1 MKSKQSKRTREMSS
15 PGVSWSQRICMR
27 IGLEVVGDDEGV
39 AVDDVG
45 DTVLIEGGAILRDSL
60 AGDVQA
66 VRDARAVLLEEVELR
81 RRIWSSDSGAASSGL
96 SRKASRFRPIG
107 RLDPAG
113 APTPRLRPATPAA
126 GLPLELAGEGS
137 LELEGASPSPPRLR
151 PKPGGFRAVRGVT
164 FDPGAAPDGA
174 TAPRF
179 SPSPSP
185 GGFPSAGTAPARGEM
200 DPEGSLVL
208 PGHPHARRGDVH
220 VRTRLDGHFAEA
232 HGRQEVVRV
241 RVRSGRVHVEP
252 VAVHPTIVRVHRV
265 ARHPFGGPHARRSL
279 RESRQSTM
287 PNWWSCPVKL
297 GARSCV
303 ATWTKI

>member
-1 MKSKQSKRTREMSS
+1 M
-15 PGVSWSQRICMR
+15 
-27 IGLEVVGDDEGV
+27 
-39 AVDDVG
+39 
-45 DTVLIEGGAILRDSL
+45 LIEGGAILRDSL

-66 VRDARAVLLEEVELR
+66 VRDARAVLLEEVELPAPNLELGLGG
-81 RRIWSSDSGAASSGL
+81 SLLGL

-185 GGFPSAGTAPARGEM
+185 GVSRALGPRRRAERWIRRVSRPPRAPACA
-200 DPEGSLVL
+200 S
-208 PGHPHARRGDVH
+208 
-220 VRTRLDGHFAEA
+220 
-232 HGRQEVVRV
+232 
-241 RVRSGRVHVEP
+241 
-252 VAVHPTIVRVHRV
+252 
-265 ARHPFGGPHARRSL
+265 
-279 RESRQSTM
+279 
-287 PNWWSCPVKL
+287 W
-297 GARSCV
+297 
-303 ATWTKI
+303 

>member
-1 MKSKQSKRTREMSS
+1 MTWVIPCSSRVARFFATASPATYRPSATRVRFSKKSNF
-15 PGVSWSQRICMR
+15 
-27 IGLEVVGDDEGV
+27 
-39 AVDDVG
+39 
-45 DTVLIEGGAILRDSL
+45 
-60 AGDVQA
+60 
-66 VRDARAVLLEEVELR
+66 R
-81 RRIWSSDSGAASSGL
+81 RRIWSSDSGAASSRL

-137 LELEGASPSPPRLR
+137 LELEGASPSRGER
-151 PKPGGFRAVRGVT
+151 GPKPGGFRAVRGVT

-200 DPEGSLVL
+200 DPEGLSSSPGTRMRVVVMSTSGLVL
-208 PGHPHARRGDVH
+208 
-220 VRTRLDGHFAEA
+220 TGHFAEA

-279 RESRQSTM
+279 RESRQSTTM
-287 PNWWSCPVKL
+287 PITVLPGETWREKL
-297 GARSCV
+297 CRDLDENLKTGPPAGGPTRRSNITTPSPRRSPRPPSRPSQKV
-303 ATWTKI
+303 LSAGSE